1 MKINELLNKNIDC
14 VYNSL
19 IDTQDYIQS
28 MYNQNDASE
37 ADILNKI
44 NNNINK
50 TIRRVEMINEI
61 LGRKKGCWIDTD
73 NYFYRWKCSKCGYH
87 TRDAEPNYCPNC
99 GVEMNRGE

>member
-1 MKINELLNKNIDC
+1 MID
-14 VYNSL
+14 
-19 IDTQDYIQS
+19 
-28 MYNQNDASE
+28 
-37 ADILNKI
+37 
-44 NNNINK
+44 
-50 TIRRVEMINEI
+50 EI